1 MRVLFL
7 VQGEGRGHL
16 TQALALAP
24 MLRRAG
30 HTVSAALVGTDPSR
44 RLPAFFLDGLGAPVE
59 RFVEPSFAYGR
70 RGLDPAATAAR
81 TLRRLPGLARA
92 GSVVRQAIARHRP
105 DIVVNFY
112 TVAGG
117 RLGGAGVPVVCVGH
131 QYLFHHP
138 AYPFPARQ
146 RTAQAVAR
154 AWTEATVPP
163 GARRLALSFYPAEPL
178 PGRNLRVV
186 PPLLRDGVFA
196 RPTRDDGSLLVYLMH
211 PAAAPAIEAWAA
223 AHPETPVHVF
233 GMPDGAT
240 PDAPSVT
247 FHRLDGER
255 FLDAMARC
263 RAVVCTAGF
272 ESVCEAMA
280 MGKPALMVPL
290 AGHVEQRCN
299 ARDAVAS
306 GAGLYAPTLDATAL
320 DALLEMAPHLPDAM
334 RAWAAGAEAVFID
347 EIERA
352 AGRRRWP
359 VGGDG
364 ATHAVVLDPVAGMAA

>member
-1 MRVLFL
+1 
-7 VQGEGRGHL
+7 
-16 TQALALAP
+16 

-30 HTVSAALVGTDPSR
+30 HTVTGALVGTDPAR

-59 RFVEPSFAYGR
+59 RVVEPSFAYGR
-70 RGLDPAATAAR
+70 RGLAPAATAAQ

-92 GSVVRQAIARHRP
+92 GGLVREAVRRHRP
-105 DIVVNFY
+105 DVVVNFY

-117 RLGGAGVPVVCVGH
+117 RLADAGVPVVCVGH

-138 AYPFPARQ
+138 VYPFPAKHRA
-146 RTAQAVAR
+146 AQAVAR
-154 AWTEATVPP
+154 RWTDATAPP

-178 PGRNLRVV
+178 PARNLRVV
-186 PPLLRDGVFA
+186 PPLLRDGVFT
-196 RPTRDDGSLLVYLMH
+196 RERRDDGSLLVYLIH
-211 PAAAPAIEAWAA
+211 PTAAPAVEAWAA
-223 AHPETPVHVF
+223 RHPETPVHVF
-233 GMPDGAT
+233 GMPDGAV
-240 PDAPSVT
+240 PAVPSVT

-299 ARDAVAS
+299 ARDAVGA
-306 GAGLYAPTLDATAL
+306 GAGLYAPTLGDDAL
-320 DALLEMAPHLPDAM
+320 DALMEMAPQPPSAL
-334 RAWAAGAEAVFID
+334 RAWAGRAKDVFVE

-352 AGRRRWP
+352 AGRRVWP
-359 VGGDG
+359 CGGDG
-364 ATHAVVLDPVAGMAA
+364 VEAAARVSLAMAA